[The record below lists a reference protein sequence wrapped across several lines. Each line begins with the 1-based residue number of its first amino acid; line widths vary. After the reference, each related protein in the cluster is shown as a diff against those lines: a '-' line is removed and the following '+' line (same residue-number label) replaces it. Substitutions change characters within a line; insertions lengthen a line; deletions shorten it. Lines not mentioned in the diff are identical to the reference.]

1 MILRLCFALLSYRAS
16 VFIPALWRHLHTNP
30 TTTPSIARYAFF
42 TSLSLRDRTIQVAL
56 LCCRVHRAPLRCER
70 ENGHSTFSPR
80 KSSLPL
86 YPLGAYN
93 NPRFAIVLTH
103 LHFHIPQH
111 QKLTMALPNVWH
123 HRKVADGSGKAC
135 WICYK
140 PTTSVLITPDN
151 KVLIDTAT
159 MLF

>member
-1 MILRLCFALLSYRAS
+1 
-16 VFIPALWRHLHTNP
+16 
-30 TTTPSIARYAFF
+30 
-42 TSLSLRDRTIQVAL
+42 
-56 LCCRVHRAPLRCER
+56 
-70 ENGHSTFSPR
+70 
-80 KSSLPL
+80 
-86 YPLGAYN
+86 
-93 NPRFAIVLTH
+93 
-103 LHFHIPQH
+103 
-111 QKLTMALPNVWH
+111 MALPNVWH